1 MRGACV
7 VSLALIARP
16 TRTLGHTRLYHRVS
30 RGGATMA
37 ATSEKGGCC
46 APTAAEE
53 TSCCDSGDTS
63 TPLQE
68 GEAVRTAV
76 RAAYAVT
83 AQGGPSVLPGD
94 VGDVAKRREL
104 LGYTQD
110 FELSDDADLGLGCG
124 NPLIAAKLA
133 EGEVVLD
140 LGSGAGV
147 DCFAAAN
154 LVGPGGRVIGVDMTP
169 EMIDKSR
176 GLTRAFET
184 KKPTHAGVVSFRLGE
199 IEHLPCGDGVVDCV
213 ISNCVINLSLDKPRV
228 YKEMAR
234 VLKPGGRVSISDV
247 LRQNEIPAELRSQ
260 ESYSC

>member
-1 MRGACV
+1 
-7 VSLALIARP
+7 
-16 TRTLGHTRLYHRVS
+16 
-30 RGGATMA
+30 MA
-37 ATSEKGGCC
+37 ATSEKTSCC
-46 APTAAEE
+46 APAEKTT
-53 TSCCDSGDTS
+53 TSCCGSGETA
-63 TPLQE
+63 TPLVQE
-68 GEAVRTAV
+68 DEAVRSAV
-76 RAAYAVT
+76 RAAYAQT
-83 AQGGPSVLPGD
+83 AAGGPSVLPGD

-104 LGYTQD
+104 LGYSED
-110 FELSDDADLGLGCG
+110 FELSEDADLGLGCG

-133 EGEVVLD
+133 KGEVVLD

-154 LVGPGGRVIGVDMTP
+154 LVGPTGRVIGVDMTP
-169 EMIDKSR
+169 EMLDKAR